1 MRLEAN
7 RAPLQ
12 LSTFLHGLG
21 RERKLASERKA
32 DIPGPA
38 SPIYRHGNGKTP
50 RTQTN
55 FHPLKLWL

>member
-1 MRLEAN
+1 M
-7 RAPLQ
+7 
-12 LSTFLHGLG
+12 G

-38 SPIYRHGNGKTP
+38 ALICRPGSGKTP